1 MNVFIFASE
10 AHRSVSAFT
19 SDSSG
24 ANLPAEYAPWRA
36 ANGGRAVLAGSNA
49 GPVAKAVERD
59 GYFLLG
65 SRARH

>member
-1 MNVFIFASE
+1 MQVFIFAS
-10 AHRSVSAFT
+10 ASHLSVSAFT

-24 ANLPAEYAPWRA
+24 ANLPADYAPWRA
-36 ANGGRAVLAGSNA
+36 INGGSAIGIGSA
-49 GPVAKAVERD
+49 ADPVAIAVKKD